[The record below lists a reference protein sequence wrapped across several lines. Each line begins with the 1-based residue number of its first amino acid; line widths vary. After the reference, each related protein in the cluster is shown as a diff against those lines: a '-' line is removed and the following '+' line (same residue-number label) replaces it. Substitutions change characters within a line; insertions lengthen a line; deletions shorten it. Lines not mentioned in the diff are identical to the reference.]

1 MEDRDLL
8 RLLYRS
14 PSEGMSRLMDLYTGL
29 VYAVVKR
36 KLSVFSHISSDIED
50 CVADVF
56 SKFYM
61 NLSDYDPSQSSI
73 KSYLCVLARNQA
85 LNLARKRSA
94 ARQLSLDD
102 EQNFPI
108 LSNEDGPEDA
118 LLEKELRQEM
128 IRAVEDLGQP
138 DSVILVR
145 KFYYGQSS
153 KEIASAMGM
162 TVSNV
167 DTRTARAL
175 NKLKKL
181 FGGKDS

>member
-1 MEDRDLL
+1 MEDKDLL

-14 PSEGMSRLMDLYTGL
+14 PSEGMARLMDLYTGL
-29 VYAVVKR
+29 VYAVVKG
-36 KLSVFSHISSDIED
+36 KLLDFPHVSTDIED

-61 NLSDYDPSQSSI
+61 NLSDYDPSLSSI
-73 KSYLCVLARNQA
+73 KAYLCVLARNHA
-85 LNLARKRSA
+85 LNLAKKRS
-94 ARQLSLDD
+94 RIQKTSLDD
-102 EQNFPI
+102 EENFLI
-108 LSNEDGPEDA
+108 LSNEDGPEEV
-118 LLEKELRQEM
+118 LLEKELRQEV

-138 DSVILVR
+138 DSVIIVR

-153 KEIASAMGM
+153 KAIALAMGM

-175 NKLKKL
+175 NKLKKM
-181 FGGKDS
+181 FGGKES